1 MSNSLKTEEPA
12 YCYIS
17 RIEFRKQNEIE
28 ATERN
33 IELNRATREQKTEVK
48 ATEIEIGASE

>member
-1 MSNSLKTEEPA
+1 MSNSEPA

-17 RIEFRKQNEIE
+17 GIEFRKQNDIE